1 MSILKVDT
9 INEKTSGNGVYI
21 PGHVVQVVQTT
32 GTGASSVNSTSVV
45 ATGISVNITPSST
58 SSRIHLTF
66 SGRTYVNT
74 AAREHNMIL
83 KRGSTTIRG
92 GYTLYSTTAAV
103 AGVTTLTI
111 IDSPSTTS
119 QVTYSLSHNVSNA
132 DTTAIINPNGAAD
145 GLYTLTAMEIAQ

>member
-32 GTGASSVNSTSVV
+32 GTSAISTSSTSAV

-66 SGRTYVNT
+66 SGRTYINR
-74 AAREHNMIL
+74 AAREHYMGL
-83 KRGSTTIRG
+83 LRGSTIIRG

-119 QVTYSLSHNVSNA
+119 QVTYSLSQYVTNS
-132 DTTAIINPNGAAD
+132 DTTAIINPNNTAD
-145 GLYTLTAMEIAQ
+145 GIYTLTAMEIAQ